1 MGVNYKQKLGDSLSL
16 IIQETGYIQKLHTDN
31 ASKMVVRK
39 TQVFKRARKEGI
51 DLTTIEPNHPYENYC
66 ENIIG
71 KKKLGDGR
79 IMVRKRV
86 PLQIWCYALEYYC
99 DLSTMIIQE

>member
-51 DLTTIEPNHPYENYC
+51 DFTNIEPNRPDENYG
-66 ENIIG
+66 ENIVG
-71 KKKLGDGR
+71 QAKLGAIK
-79 IMVRKRV
+79 IMAQK
-86 PLQIWCYALEYYC
+86 LFTLKLWCYSL
-99 DLSTMIIQE
+99 